1 MVKANRPS
9 YRPNRDQGLA
19 ESPARYIAEPPQA
32 ATAGDSA
39 AIGVTVVESFVKTL
53 PETPGVYRMIDR
65 HGVVI
70 YVGKAKSLRRRV
82 LSYTQLSRLSIRIQ
96 RMVALVA
103 RMEVVTTQTEAEALL
118 LEANLIKRFMPRY
131 NVLLRDD
138 KSFPYIR
145 FTAGHRFPLVQK
157 YRGGRDDTSD
167 RFFGP
172 FASGTAVNLAL
183 EVLQKAF
190 LLRNCSDSYFAART
204 RPCLQYQIKR
214 CSGPCCDLISEADY
228 GKLVQGAQD
237 FLRGR
242 SSEIQLGLAQLMEK
256 AAESLDYEAAARF
269 RDRIR
274 ALSQVQARQE
284 INFVG
289 QGDADVI
296 AVYSSGGLTCVQI
309 FFFRGG
315 SNYGNR
321 SYFPRHDEAVP
332 TAEVL
337 TAFIGQFYAAHLPPL
352 LILTSI
358 EPAEREVLEAAL
370 RLKREATN
378 EDRVVVKLDT
388 PQRGEKAA
396 MLAHAMANA
405 RQAHGRRVAES
416 ASLER
421 NLLDLTARFGLESVP
436 QRIEIY
442 DNSHISGTNAVG
454 VMVVATPEGFQKN
467 AYRKYTMKGVYTVPL
482 VAETAANEFAAA
494 AESTGSPSDRAAMV
508 AYQAGDDFAMMREM
522 LGRRFGRLARAGGR
536 GAAPE
541 PPPES
546 PPESQTESQS
556 NTAQTDAIP
565 EESQPE
571 SSPPDLV
578 LPDLV
583 LIDGGPGQIAVA
595 RETLDGLGF
604 TGVAII
610 GIAKG
615 PDRNAGREKFYQIGR
630 PVVELPPSDPLLFYL
645 QRLRDEAHRF
655 AIGTHRAKRNKSTL
669 RSELDEIHG
678 IGPKRRRALLHH
690 FGSAQAVRSAALAD
704 LQLVSGISHKEAA
717 KIYSYFHP
725 EST

>member
-9 YRPNRDQGLA
+9 YRPSRDQGLA
-19 ESPARYIAEPPQA
+19 ESATPYLAEP
-32 ATAGDSA
+32 A
-39 AIGVTVVESFVKTL
+39 AILPEPQTATVGVAVIEEFVKTL
-53 PETPGVYRMIDR
+53 PESPGVYRMIDR

-82 LSYTQLSRLSIRIQ
+82 QSYTQLSRLSIRIV
-96 RMVALVA
+96 RMVALAA

-145 FTAGHRFPLVQK
+145 FTGGHRFPLVQK
-157 YRGGRDDTSD
+157 YRGGRDDVSD
-167 RFFGP
+167 RYFGP
-172 FASGTAVNLAL
+172 FASGMAVNLAL

-190 LLRNCSDSYFAART
+190 LLRNCSDSYFSART

-214 CSGPCCDLISEADY
+214 CSGPCCDLISESDY

-242 SSEIQLGLAQLMEK
+242 TSEIQLGLAQLMER
-256 AAESLDYEAAARF
+256 AAESLDYEAAARY

-296 AVYSSGGLTCVQI
+296 AAYSSGGVTCIQI

-321 SYFPRHDEAVP
+321 SYFPRHDESLP

-337 TAFIGQFYAAHLPPL
+337 TAFIGQFYAAHLPPQ

-358 EPAEREVLEAAL
+358 EPSEREVLEAAL
-370 RLKREATN
+370 RLKREVAAESKTA
-378 EDRVVVKLDT
+378 VKLDT
-388 PQRGEKAA
+388 PQRGEKAT
-396 MLAHAMANA
+396 MLAHAMTNA
-405 RQAHGRRVAES
+405 RQAHGRRIAES

-421 NLLDLTARFGLESVP
+421 NLLDLTQKFDLETVP

-454 VMVVATPEGFQKN
+454 VMVVATPEGFQKT
-467 AYRKYTMKGVYTVPL
+467 AYRKYTMKGVYSAPRVENP
-482 VAETAANEFAAA
+482 E
-494 AESTGSPSDRAAMV
+494 MV

-522 LGRRFGRLARAGGR
+522 LGRRFGRLARGVNRDSEGTNPEAPADSDR
-536 GAAPE
+536 LDETQAAAE
-541 PPPES
+541 
-546 PPESQTESQS
+546 
-556 NTAQTDAIP
+556 
-565 EESQPE
+565 
-571 SSPPDLV
+571 LV

-595 RETLDGLGF
+595 RETLDALGF
-604 TGVAII
+604 TGVTII

-630 PVVELPPSDPLLFYL
+630 PVVELPPGDPLLFYL

-655 AIGTHRAKRNKSTL
+655 AIGTHRAKRSKSTL

-704 LQLVSGISHKEAA
+704 LQLVNGISRKEAE

>member
-9 YRPNRDQGLA
+9 YRPSRDQGLA
-19 ESPARYIAEPPQA
+19 ESATPYLAEP
-32 ATAGDSA
+32 A
-39 AIGVTVVESFVKTL
+39 AILPEPQPATLGVTVIEEFVKTL
-53 PETPGVYRMIDR
+53 PESPGVYRMIDR

-82 LSYTQLSRLSIRIQ
+82 QSYTQLSRLSIRIV

-145 FTAGHRFPLVQK
+145 FTGGHRFPLVQK
-157 YRGGRDDTSD
+157 YRGGRDDGQD
-167 RFFGP
+167 RYFGP
-172 FASGTAVNLAL
+172 FASGMAVNLAL

-190 LLRNCSDSYFAART
+190 LLRNCSDSYFSART

-214 CSGPCCDLISEADY
+214 CSGPCCDLISESDY

-242 SSEIQLGLAQLMEK
+242 SSEIQLGLAQLMER
-256 AAESLDYEAAARF
+256 AAESLDYEAAARY

-296 AVYSSGGLTCVQI
+296 AAYSSGGLTCVQI

-321 SYFPRHDEAVP
+321 SYFPRHDESLP

-337 TAFIGQFYAAHLPPL
+337 TAFIGQFYAAHLPPQ
-352 LILTSI
+352 LILTNI
-358 EPAEREVLEAAL
+358 EPTEREVLEAAL
-370 RLKREATN
+370 RLKREVAG
-378 EDRVVVKLDT
+378 EARVAVKLDT
-388 PQRGEKAA
+388 PQRGEKAT
-396 MLAHAMANA
+396 MLAHAMTNA

-421 NLLDLTARFGLESVP
+421 NLIALAEKFKLEAIP

-454 VMVVATPEGFQKN
+454 VMVVATTEGFQKN
-467 AYRKYTMKGVYTVPL
+467 AYRKYTMKGAYTVPTTT
-482 VAETAANEFAAA
+482 VPTP
-494 AESTGSPSDRAAMV
+494 SPSLAKSQDRAELV

-522 LGRRFGRLARAGGR
+522 LGRRFGRLARGTGR
-536 GAAPE
+536 GAAAE
-541 PPPES
+541 PSLSETP
-546 PPESQTESQS
+546 QDESQS
-556 NTAQTDAIP
+556 DETTAN
-565 EESQPE
+565 ESQSE
-571 SSPPDLV
+571 SHQPDLV

-595 RETLDGLGF
+595 RATLDALGF

-615 PDRNAGREKFYQIGR
+615 PDRNAGREKFYQLGR
-630 PVVELPPSDPLLFYL
+630 AVVELPPSDPLLFYL

-655 AIGTHRAKRNKSTL
+655 AIGTHRAKRSKSTL

-704 LQLVSGISHKEAA
+704 LQLVNGISRKEAE